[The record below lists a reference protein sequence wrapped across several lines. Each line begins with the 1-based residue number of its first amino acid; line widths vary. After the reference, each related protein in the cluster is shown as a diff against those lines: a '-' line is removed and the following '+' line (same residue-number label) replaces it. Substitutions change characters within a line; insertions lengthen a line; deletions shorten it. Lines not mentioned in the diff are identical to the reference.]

1 MTIVPPLAA
10 VLATV
15 PDFRAARGK
24 RHPLC
29 ALLLLAC
36 VAMLCGARGE
46 SAIAEWAANYPHWRT
61 RLGFTHATG
70 PSQSTIQRL
79 FLGLDVGML
88 ETCLSQWAAQV
99 LAACPSDR
107 DVLPFEAMAI
117 DGKTLCGSKRAGA
130 HDAHLVSALS
140 QRLGLVLAQVAVPDK
155 TNEITAIDDLLAQL
169 VLTGGVVTTDALFT
183 QREIATTLLAA
194 AGDYLMEVKGNQPT
208 LLEEITV
215 VFADPDLPVMQ
226 VQETRLHGSRIE
238 TRTLRASTQLNG
250 YTDWPGLAQALCVER
265 RVTHKVTGE
274 TRCEVAY
281 AVTSLMP
288 AQATP
293 AQLLQVWREHWH
305 IETRLHWVRGCP
317 MGGITYDED
326 RSTVRMGTIP
336 QAMAAIRNT
345 AIGAMRVQGVP
356 NIAAACRRFAAQPAL
371 ALAALGLS
379 TDNE

>member
-1 MTIVPPLAA
+1 MTSVPPLAA

-46 SAIAEWAANYPHWRT
+46 SAIAEWVANYPHWRA

-79 FLGLDVGML
+79 FLGLDVGVL
-88 ETCLSQWAAQV
+88 ETCLSGWATQV
-99 LAACPSDR
+99 LAACPHDR
-107 DVLPFEAMAI
+107 AVLPFEAMAI
-117 DGKTLCGSKRAGA
+117 DGKTLCTSKQGGA

-155 TNEITAIDDLLAQL
+155 TNEITAMNDLLAQL
-169 VLTGGVVTTDALFT
+169 VLTGWVVTTDALFT
-183 QREIATTLLAA
+183 QREIATTMLAA

-215 VFADPDLPVMQ
+215 VFADPDLPVTQ
-226 VQETRLHGSRIE
+226 AQETRLHGSRIE
-238 TRTLRASTQLNG
+238 TRVLRASTQLNG
-250 YTDWPGLAQALCVER
+250 YTDWPGLAQVWCVER
-265 RVTHKVTGE
+265 RVTHKATGE
-274 TRCEVAY
+274 TRGEVAY
-281 AVTSLMP
+281 AVTSLSP

-293 AQLLQVWREHWH
+293 AQLLRLWREHWH
-305 IETRLHWVRGCP
+305 IETRLHWVRDV
-317 MGGITYDED
+317 TYDED
-326 RSTVRMGTIP
+326 RSTVRAGTIP

-345 AIGAMRVQGVP
+345 AIGVMRVQGIT

-371 ALAALGLS
+371 ALAALGLA
-379 TDNE
+379 TNNE